1 MYIILIIISII
12 GLDQLTKLLV
22 VNTMVENQTI
32 GFIKGFMDFTYRKN
46 TGVAFGMLSEHRW
59 LYMTFTTIMLIVM
72 VVFLLKYK
80 NAHKLVRIAVAF
92 LVGGGA
98 GNMIDRLFRVGTD
111 GKQFVVDFLEFTF
124 VDFAIFNVADSFI
137 TFGAILLV
145 VYVVFL
151 EKKYPIFPVSNKE
164 EENSATEPE
173 VDGQ

>member
-12 GLDQLTKLLV
+12 SLDQLSKLLV
-22 VNTMVENQTI
+22 VNTMAENQTI
-32 GFIKGFMDFTYRKN
+32 GFIKGFIDFTYRKN

-59 LYMTFTTIMLIVM
+59 LYMSFTTIMLIAM
-72 VVFLLKYK
+72 VVFLIKNK
-80 NAHKLVRIAVAF
+80 NAHKLIKIAIAF
-92 LVGGGA
+92 LIGGGA

-145 VYVVFL
+145 IYVIFL
-151 EKKYPIFPVSNKE
+151 EKKYPIFTVPKKE
-164 EENSATEPE
+164 DSETDPE
-173 VDGQ
+173 VNG